1 MIDDDIHL
9 ETMINLDQRN
19 LTVRRSD
26 GTVTVSSTNED
37 SDADEDS
44 TPRRRDFRAD
54 EISEPSE
61 GEPMGVPSE
70 VDETPS
76 ALKKGRS
83 FGDAFQPDMDSDSNS
98 ESGQDEEDMRGGS
111 ESNTTI
117 SVVRQIEKFVHCS
130 YLSN

>member
-1 MIDDDIHL
+1 MIDDNIHL
-9 ETMINLDQRN
+9 ETIINLDQRN
-19 LTVRRSD
+19 LTVQRSD
-26 GTVTVSSTNED
+26 GTVTVSSTNKD
-37 SDADEDS
+37 LDVDKDL
-44 TPRRRDFRAD
+44 TPYRYDFHVD

-83 FGDAFQPDMDSDSNS
+83 FGDAFQPDMDSDSNL
-98 ESGQDEEDMRGGS
+98 ESRQDEEDMRGGS

-117 SVVRQIEKFVHCS
+117 SVVRQIKKFVHCS